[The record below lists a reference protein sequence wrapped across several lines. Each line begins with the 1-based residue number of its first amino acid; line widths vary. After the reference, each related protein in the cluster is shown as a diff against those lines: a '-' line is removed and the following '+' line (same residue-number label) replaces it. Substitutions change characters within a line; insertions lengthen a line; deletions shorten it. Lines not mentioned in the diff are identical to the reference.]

1 MHGGF
6 ELSLRT
12 FSSPVSYIDHLIVA
26 FCSRSMY
33 SQTSSL
39 ENLMLIYTKL
49 PLMLYPTTSR
59 QVTPYVSVF
68 LAWFSFLMST
78 FKDASAR
85 LALAHGHSTFTVGFP
100 LSHTSICLTKSF
112 LQIGS
117 QIIYLLSMS
126 CFCSRSL
133 THLSCP
139 LDVSISLS
147 NPVGSFVKIFFVMSW
162 LIQTSCRGRQE
173 PSILILHC
181 FHLSMLTYE
190 IAYPCLCEEL

>member
-1 MHGGF
+1 
-6 ELSLRT
+6 
-12 FSSPVSYIDHLIVA
+12 
-26 FCSRSMY
+26 
-33 SQTSSL
+33 
-39 ENLMLIYTKL
+39 MLIYAKL

-68 LAWFSFLMST
+68 WGLVFISNVYF

-85 LALAHGHSTFTVGFP
+85 LALAHEHSIFIVSFP
-100 LSHTSICLTKSF
+100 LSQASIGLTKSF
-112 LQIGS
+112 LPQIGF

-126 CFCSRSL
+126 CFCSRFS
-133 THLSCP
+133 THLCCL

-147 NPVGSFVKIFFVMSW
+147 NPVGSFVKIFFVMPC

-181 FHLSMLTYE
+181 FHLSMLTYD